1 MIYKFPV
8 TIPQLSGNEPRML
21 YVYTPKGYE
30 RNRRKR
36 YPVLYLFDG
45 HNMFYD
51 KDAAYGKS
59 WGVGK
64 YLDRTRTQLIVV
76 AIECDKKG
84 GRLSEYSPFDFE
96 DSKYGSVKGRAKLH
110 MDWIVRKL
118 KPEIDKHFRTKR
130 GRTNTFIGGSSMGG
144 LISLYALL
152 QYNRTFGG
160 AMCLSPS
167 LWTAPEKIHELVK
180 KAKLEQDTVLYLDYG
195 ANELIW
201 HKGMDEI
208 LPTIV
213 GALYRRGI
221 SLTFRIVPEGEHCE
235 ACWEKQ
241 LPFAINTL
249 MYKRNF

>member
-1 MIYKFPV
+1 MIYKFPI

-30 RNRRKR
+30 RSPRRR
-36 YPVLYLFDG
+36 YPVLYMFDG
-45 HNMFYD
+45 HNVFFD

-64 YLDRTRTQLIVV
+64 YLDRTHTQLIVV
-76 AIECDKKG
+76 AIECSKTN
-84 GRLSEYSPFDFE
+84 RLSEYSPFDFV
-96 DSKYGSVKGRAKLH
+96 DVKYGANKGRAKIH
-110 MDWIVRKL
+110 MDWIVHKL

-130 GRTNTFIGGSSMGG
+130 GRTHTFIGGSSMGG

-152 QYNRTFGG
+152 QYNRVFGG

-167 LWTAPEKIHELVK
+167 LWVNPEGMYYLAQT
-180 KAKLEQDTVLYLDYG
+180 AKLDPDTTLYMDYG
-195 ANELIW
+195 ANEMVW
-201 HKGMDEI
+201 HKGMKENMAA
-208 LPTIV
+208 V
-213 GALYRRGI
+213 VAALYGRGVP
-221 SLTFRIVPEGEHCE
+221 LTFRIVPEGEHCE

-249 MYKRNF
+249 LYKKQF

>member
-1 MIYKFPV
+1 MIYKFPI
-8 TIPQLSGNEPRML
+8 TIPQLSGDDQRML

-64 YLDRTRTQLIVV
+64 YLDHNRTQLIVV

-84 GRLSEYSPFDFE
+84 GRLSEYSPFDFS
-96 DSKYGSVKGRAKLH
+96 DSKYGDVKGRAKIH
-110 MDWIVRKL
+110 MDWIVHKL
-118 KPEIDKHFRTKR
+118 KPAIDKHFRTKR
-130 GRTNTFIGGSSMGG
+130 GRTNTYIGGSSMGG
-144 LISLYALL
+144 LISLYAVL
-152 QYNRTFGG
+152 QYNRVFGG

-167 LWTAPEKIHELVK
+167 LWTAPYKIHELVMS
-180 KAKLEQDTVLYLDYG
+180 AKIDTQTTLYLDYG
-195 ANELIW
+195 ANELAW

-208 LPTIV
+208 LPAIV

-221 SLTFRIVPEGEHCE
+221 PLTFRIVPEGEHCE

-241 LPFAINTL
+241 LPFAINTI